1 MSTYPDTVVKPRFT
15 TVYGIRSLLEATSIR
30 KVKKIVCSTTLPT
43 ILEHDASDWW
53 SPMETLYGT
62 LTEVKFTLPAA
73 TELLSFTT
81 EQGDQQPPSLTR

>member
-1 MSTYPDTVVKPRFT
+1 MSTHPDTVVKPRFT

-53 SPMETLYGT
+53 SQMETLTAG
-62 LTEVKFTLPAA
+62 LHWL
-73 TELLSFTT
+73 
-81 EQGDQQPPSLTR
+81 DQSQVHVTRRH